1 MMAEERNFPAGGRD
15 RRRFRKTEREDRAVT
30 VQVYVNYGMKTP
42 RKPAQYSV
50 GAPLEDAEGY
60 DFGYLILPEE
70 MNPRRDESGG
80 VYVTLGG
87 AEYPLGEVLDV
98 DTGLP
103 VLRIPGG
110 GESIPLKED
119 CMPMK
124 R

>member
-60 DFGYLILPEE
+60 D
-70 MNPRRDESGG
+70 
-80 VYVTLGG
+80 
-87 AEYPLGEVLDV
+87 GEVLDV